1 MSSRPLTSHR
11 SWTRLSQGLGDGL
24 EGFGGG
30 RGRGRGAFFAPN
42 ARICQER
49 DPAEVEKERALR
61 ARAVLSESVKPVMVG
76 WLVGPL
82 TNDSWTR

>member
-1 MSSRPLTSHR
+1 MV
-11 SWTRLSQGLGDGL
+11 L
-24 EGFGGG
+24 EGFAGG

-76 WLVGPL
+76 WSF
-82 TNDSWTR
+82 NK